1 MMSGP
6 VLIYSLPNGII
17 IRILQLHDTVTNA
30 YSTARSCRGLYEV
43 FRLNA
48 RSILRT
54 IFDRNC
60 DNTQGVGPLSS
71 VLIFALRHNFIPVD
85 EVEVML
91 TRAWPMFSE
100 RRLEVLLL
108 FIVMAI

>member
-1 MMSGP
+1 MTGP
-6 VLIYSLPNGII
+6 ASIYTLPNEIV
-17 IRILQLHDTVTNA
+17 IRILQLHDTVIDA
-30 YSTARSCRGLYEV
+30 YSTARSCRGVYEV

-91 TRAWPMFSE
+91 TRAWPMFCE

-108 FIVMAI
+108 FIAVAI